1 MYFYEKGLKKYN
13 YFLYEEEIISIPDDS
28 FIYILNHDKKTL
40 KKIDEFSNKVFY
52 LDYKNCEKALNLF
65 YANNT
70 IKKHFRKIYTVNI
83 NGLPLQFEVN
93 NDRTF
98 NFSQDISIF
107 NFEEL
112 PDFIKKRHYLFRTEN
127 NDYDIEWTGEKYQS
141 QHYLFNLYFFSVDHK
156 EIKKQILDFEKI
168 IEDIPFEKEFYVK
181 EGYEIEIIKTQ
192 SYSSI
197 YPYSYK
203 IIDLKNDTYIQGT
216 GIPNHF
222 EHKSGAFSHAL
233 AVSQAWLLTFLLS
246 PL

>member
-1 MYFYEKGLKKYN
+1 MKMLSLHLVNFHHRRTGNSRLQAG
-13 YFLYEEEIISIPDDS
+13 EI
-28 FIYILNHDKKTL
+28 H
-40 KKIDEFSNKVFY
+40 
-52 LDYKNCEKALNLF
+52 
-65 YANNT
+65 
-70 IKKHFRKIYTVNI
+70 
-83 NGLPLQFEVN
+83 
-93 NDRTF
+93 
-98 NFSQDISIF
+98 
-107 NFEEL
+107 EL

-127 NDYDIEWTGEKYQS
+127 NDYDIEWTGEKYQA
-141 QHYLFNLYFFSVDHK
+141 QHYLFNMYFFSDDHK
-156 EIKKQILDFEKI
+156 KIKKQILDFEKI

-233 AVSQAWLLTFLLS
+233 AVSQA
-246 PL
+246 